1 MKFRVS
7 LFAILLAVGLVGCEK
22 DGSISV
28 IPEIAFVSI
37 DPVSAQQ
44 FDAVEIVIS
53 YQDGDGDLGE
63 NVAGVDNLFV
73 TDLRNGVIYAYRI
86 QELAPQGSTIAIQ
99 GNLNVQ
105 INSVSVIDPMATAE
119 QVQYSVYVVD
129 RAGNQ
134 SNVVTTDEI
143 TVTK

>member
-7 LFAILLAVGLVGCEK
+7 ILVILLAFGLFGCEK

-28 IPEIAFVSI
+28 IPEIGFVSI
-37 DPVSAQQ
+37 DPVAAQQ

-63 NVAGVDNLFV
+63 NIAGVENLFV
-73 TDLRNGVIYAYRI
+73 TDLRNGVVYTYRI
-86 QELAPQGSTIAIQ
+86 QELAPQGSSIAIQ
-99 GNLNVQ
+99 GNLNIQ
-105 INSVSVIDPMATAE
+105 INAVSVIDPMATSE
-119 QVQYSVYVVD
+119 QVQYSIYVVD